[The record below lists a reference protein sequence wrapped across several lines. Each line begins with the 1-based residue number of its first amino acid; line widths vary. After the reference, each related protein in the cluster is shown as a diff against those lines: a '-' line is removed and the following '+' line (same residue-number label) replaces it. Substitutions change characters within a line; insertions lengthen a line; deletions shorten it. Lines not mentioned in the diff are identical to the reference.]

1 MGEGMEPGRFAGLV
15 ALACHDL
22 RTPLATVH
30 GFARTML
37 RPGTLGEPAARYTE
51 MIAEASMEMA
61 ELVDTLALVARI
73 ESGRYEPARQSVD
86 TVALARSARER
97 LDGDGIEVRGTGVAV
112 AVDPAPTE
120 RALAAFVDC
129 ARRHGG
135 VDLVT
140 IAVEG
145 EQLTLSPVPADAAP
159 VILGEELKDLG
170 AAAARILVEAYGGA
184 VEHADDALVVRLP
197 A

>member
-1 MGEGMEPGRFAGLV
+1 MEPGRFAGLV

-37 RPGTLGEPAARYTE
+37 RPGTLGEPEARYTE
-51 MIAEASMEMA
+51 MIAAASMEMA

-73 ESGRYEPARQSVD
+73 ESGRYEPALQPAD
-86 TVALARSARER
+86 TLALARSARER
-97 LDGDGIEVRGTGVAV
+97 LEKGGVEIRGTGAAA
-112 AVDPAPTE
+112 AVDPAAAE
-120 RALAAFVDC
+120 RALAALVDC

-135 VDLVT
+135 VDVVT
-140 IAVEG
+140 ITVEA

-159 VILGEELKDLG
+159 VILGDDLKDLG
-170 AAAARILVEAYGGA
+170 AAAARIVVEAFGGS
-184 VEHADDALVVRLP
+184 VEHVDESLVVRLP
-197 A
+197 G

>member
-37 RPGTLGEPAARYTE
+37 RPGTLGEPQARYTE

-73 ESGRYEPARQSVD
+73 ESGRYEPALQPAD
-86 TVALARSARER
+86 TLALAHSARER
-97 LDGDGIEVRGTGVAV
+97 LEGDGVEVRGAGAAV

-120 RALAAFVDC
+120 RALAALVVC

-145 EQLTLSPVPADAAP
+145 EQLTLSPVPAEAAP
-159 VILGEELKDLG
+159 VILGDDLKDLG
-170 AAAARILVEAYGGA
+170 AAAARLVVEAYGGSI
-184 VEHADDALVVRLP
+184 EHAKESLVVRLH

>member
-37 RPGTLGEPAARYTE
+37 RPGTLGDPAARYTG

-73 ESGRYEPARQSVD
+73 ESGRYEPALQAAD
-86 TVALARSARER
+86 TLALAQSARER
-97 LDGDGIEVRGTGVAV
+97 LEGGVEVRGTGAAV

-120 RALAAFVDC
+120 RALAALVDC

-159 VILGEELKDLG
+159 VILGDELKDLG
-170 AAAARILVEAYGGA
+170 AAAARILIEASGGS
-184 VEHADDALVVRLP
+184 VEHADEALVVRLP